1 MTMLG
6 DGQDSVAAVARSEN
20 GDSLDVFVYATP
32 SSTRDDP
39 RTQFFSMA
47 GQAHQALLDQ
57 GLDPGNVVS
66 AWIRFASAPSWSWRE
81 ALAEVWQ
88 ISGVLP
94 VTALV
99 QPPAEPSCAC
109 SLALHAIKTDK
120 GSGVWLSP
128 TAPVATTVLHA
139 GARHVR
145 LMSVMPRPELGRGA
159 SIVDLTY
166 DMLAQAGHAL
176 TARGMSFADIVRIWI
191 YVRDIKRSNQPVN
204 RTSDRYFTDQQLA
217 RRPLATCVEGIPVG
231 ADSPIAMDAYAVAE
245 ASGARIEETSPEA
258 LPGPTG
264 EAPKH
269 EAIFARTAHL
279 TEPGRRWIWVSGSAT
294 SDLLE
299 PLLSVGDVQ
308 GQLDRTFDRVASL
321 LAEANMGLA
330 DVLAATAYLKRAD
343 HLDDFRRAAFAHGL
357 RATVPC
363 EVVVA
368 DGGDPERLCEVE
380 LCAARSDGPVGSIQD
395 RNSRI

>member
-1 MTMLG
+1 
-6 DGQDSVAAVARSEN
+6 
-20 GDSLDVFVYATP
+20 
-32 SSTRDDP
+32 
-39 RTQFFSMA
+39 
-47 GQAHQALLDQ
+47 
-57 GLDPGNVVS
+57 
-66 AWIRFASAPSWSWRE
+66 
-81 ALAEVWQ
+81 
-88 ISGVLP
+88 

-109 SLALHAIKTDK
+109 SLALHAIKTGK
-120 GSGVWLSP
+120 QNGVWLAP

-191 YVRDIKRSNQPVN
+191 YVRDVKRNNQPVN
-204 RTSDRYFTDQQLA
+204 WACDRYFTDQQLA
-217 RRPLATCVEGIPVG
+217 RRPLATCVEALPVG
-231 ADSPIAMDAYAVAE
+231 LDSPVAMDAYAVAE
-245 ASGARIEETSPEA
+245 ASGTRFEETSPEA
-258 LPGPTG
+258 LPGPMG

-269 EAIFARTAHL
+269 QAIFARAAHL

-294 SDLLE
+294 SDPLE
-299 PLLSVGDVQ
+299 PLISVEDVQ

-321 LAEANMGLA
+321 LAQANMGFS
-330 DVLAATAYLKRAD
+330 DVLAATAYLRRAD
-343 HLDDFRRAAFAHGL
+343 HLESFRRAAFAHGL

-363 EVVVA
+363 AVVVA
-368 DGGDPERLCEVE
+368 ETGDPERLCEVE
-380 LCAARSDGPVGSIQD
+380 LCAARSDGQIRTIQD